1 MQHSIQELTEL
12 AKEAR
17 RTTMEMIAS
26 LGKGHVGGAL
36 DIVDVL
42 TDTLIRGNEY
52 RSEKPQ
58 MLGETA
64 LCFLKDMEVP
74 EFIPFWP

>member
-26 LGKGHVGGAL
+26 LGKGHVGGAWIL
-36 DIVDVL
+36 WTYLLYSIM
-42 TDTLIRGNEY
+42 R
-52 RSEKPQ
+52 K
-58 MLGETA
+58 
-64 LCFLKDMEVP
+64 
-74 EFIPFWP
+74 